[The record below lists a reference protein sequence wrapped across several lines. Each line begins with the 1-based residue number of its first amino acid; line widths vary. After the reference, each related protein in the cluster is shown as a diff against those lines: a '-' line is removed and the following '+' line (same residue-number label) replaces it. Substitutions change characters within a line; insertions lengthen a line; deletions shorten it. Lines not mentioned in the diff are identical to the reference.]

1 MKFCNLLRETAET
14 IPDIQTLFDSY
25 KQLKKTL
32 RQMVECQVTG
42 QLDEAARLQTDF
54 VLNLKTCIEQ
64 VNDRFIEEEELRVI
78 QMANLEEQAN
88 SAQTEERCREIANRF
103 ADFHGEMLLF
113 IHSAMLGYT
122 CLLKILKKYTKKTG
136 NQLIEFQRDRLAQMP
151 ICSTEIANS
160 IAHRAE
166 GSIDRLLARQEQIRA
181 EAAHPSEATASESQ
195 PTAQGCERV
204 TTLMG
209 QVRVAI
215 DTWEQLKSTAS
226 TPSTIMDT
234 QLAVFAVHSVSGSAS
249 LSSHSPS
256 VGSDS
261 G

>member
-14 IPDIQTLFDSY
+14 IPDIQTLFDGY

-42 QLDEAARLQTDF
+42 QRDEAARLQTDF

-64 VNDRFIEEEELRVI
+64 VNDRFMEEEEIRVI

-113 IHSAMLGYT
+113 VHSAMLGCT

-136 NQLIEFQRDRLAQMP
+136 NQLIEFRRDHLAEMP

-160 IAHRAE
+160 IARRAE
-166 GSIDRLLARQEQIRA
+166 GSIDTLLARQEQIRA
-181 EAAHPSEATASESQ
+181 AGHPFEAAASESR
-195 PTAQGCERV
+195 PTIQGSERV

-209 QVRVAI
+209 KVRVAI
-215 DTWEQLKSTAS
+215 DTWEQLKNTAS
-226 TPSTIMDT
+226 TPSTILDT
-234 QLAVFAVHSVSGSAS
+234 QLAAFAVPSVSGSVS
-249 LSSHSPS
+249 LSSHSS
-256 VGSDS
+256 VGSNS
-261 G
+261 S